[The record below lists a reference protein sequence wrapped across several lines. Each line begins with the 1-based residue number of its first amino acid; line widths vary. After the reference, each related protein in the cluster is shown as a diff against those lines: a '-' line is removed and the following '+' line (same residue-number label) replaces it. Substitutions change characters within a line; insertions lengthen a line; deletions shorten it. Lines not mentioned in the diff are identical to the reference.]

1 MFYILIEEM
10 VSLSII
16 MNTTLIFPFVSG
28 MKILWIII
36 KEEEICFLMIYPI
49 HKIRSKVIIFLSNTK
64 LLFENKKELSPKI
77 LYENGINV
85 IIRLYNIS
93 KELKLKLL
101 LDTNIKNNEI
111 EQIKSVLESNNI
123 KRRKIT
129 NNIKYRPDHILS
141 KLVNIINLFMNK
153 LINALFTNEKLNQIL
168 TELILLKNISNKDLK
183 EVIKKSDYVFRYQ
196 LTKNN
201 EKLNLLNFTLKEY
214 FSVKISSKYNKL
226 KYPSNYNQLILEKLL
241 KDETNKNI
249 FDFILNGLFIKIG
262 MKYFYIK
269 KI

>member
-1 MFYILIEEM
+1 MFYTLIEEM

-129 NNIKYRPDHILS
+129 NNIKYRPDHS
-141 KLVNIINLFMNK
+141 
-153 LINALFTNEKLNQIL
+153 
-168 TELILLKNISNKDLK
+168 
-183 EVIKKSDYVFRYQ
+183 
-196 LTKNN
+196 
-201 EKLNLLNFTLKEY
+201 
-214 FSVKISSKYNKL
+214 
-226 KYPSNYNQLILEKLL
+226 
-241 KDETNKNI
+241 
-249 FDFILNGLFIKIG
+249 
-262 MKYFYIK
+262 YIK
-269 KI
+269 